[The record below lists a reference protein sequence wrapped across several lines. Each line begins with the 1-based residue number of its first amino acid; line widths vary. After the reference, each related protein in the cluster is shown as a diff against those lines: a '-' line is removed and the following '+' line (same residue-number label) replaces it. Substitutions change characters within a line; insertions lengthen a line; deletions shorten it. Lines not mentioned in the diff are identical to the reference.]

1 MSQYDFVKGSICVSV
16 KLSTVVAVEVYV
28 VVVVCVSGCYGLSGV
43 SKPEFKIGT
52 SQWLYTV
59 CSVSRLPSF
68 A

>member
-16 KLSTVVAVEVYV
+16 KLSTVVAVEVYG
-28 VVVVCVSGCYGLSGV
+28 VVVCVSGCYGLSGV

-52 SQWLYTV
+52 SQWLYAV